1 MRKTDLTESFAA
13 GFQASQSGGALG
25 PDRLERGIKNFFTKV
40 KKPDEVKNT
49 DREPKPKKIK
59 KQANIIVNS
68 NNIPNMAAYRDVK
81 SKMLFTYDDQQGKW
95 VSRDG
100 KVELSAKDGAAGFN
114 NAREKSKLES
124 KEMDMKKVNEG
135 LAELAG
141 VAEKDH
147 EVQMARAD
155 LYKIAKYA
163 IKLHDMLKGVSE
175 TEGLEGWQQ
184 AKITKAADYISSVYH
199 NLDYSMKFGEQSV
212 AEDADPEIKKA
223 HDAGYKDAAQGKK
236 KNPYN
241 PGSPLAKQYDAGHE
255 AHKRHFGESKDPYKK
270 KLAEKLAKKIS

>member
-13 GFQASQSGGALG
+13 GFQASQAGGVLG
-25 PDRLERGIKNFFTKV
+25 PDALTRGIKDIFTKV
-40 KKPDEVKNT
+40 KEPSVKKK
-49 DREPKPKKIK
+49 DKEPASTKV
-59 KQANIIVNS
+59 KQKANIIVNS
-68 NNIPNMAAYRDVK
+68 NNIPNMAAYRDVT
-81 SKMLFTYDDQQGKW
+81 SKMLFTYDDQQNKW

-124 KEMDMKKVNEG
+124 KDMDMKKVNEG

-175 TEGLEGWQQ
+175 TQGLEGWQQ
-184 AKITKAADYISSVYH
+184 AKITKASDYLSSVYH

-212 AEDADPEIKKA
+212 AEGVDPEIKKA
-223 HDAGYKDAAQGKK
+223 HDAGYKDASQGKK

-241 PGSPLAKQYDAGHE
+241 PGSPLAKQYDAGQE
-255 AHKRHFGESKDPYKK
+255 AHKRHFGESADPYKK
-270 KLAEKLAKKIS
+270 KLAEKLAKKIA

>member
-1 MRKTDLTESFAA
+1 MRKTDLTESLAA

-25 PDRLERGIKNFFTKV
+25 PDRLERGIKDIFTKV
-40 KKPDEVKNT
+40 KEPSVKKK
-49 DREPKPKKIK
+49 DKEPASTKV
-59 KQANIIVNS
+59 KQKANIIVNS
-68 NNIPNMAAYRDVK
+68 NNIPNMAAYRDPK
-81 SKMLFTYDDQQGKW
+81 SKMLFTYDDQQKKW

-100 KVELSAKDGAAGFN
+100 KIELSAKDGATGFN
-114 NAREKSKLES
+114 SAKEKSKLES
-124 KEMDMKKVNEG
+124 KDMDMKKVNEG

-175 TEGLEGWQQ
+175 TQGLEGWQQ
-184 AKITKAADYISSVYH
+184 AKITKASDYISSVYH
-199 NLDYSMKFGEQSV
+199 NLDYSMKFGEQV
-212 AEDADPEIKKA
+212 AEGVDPEMKKA
-223 HDAGYKDAAQGKK
+223 HDAGYRDAAQGKK

-241 PGSPLAKQYDAGHE
+241 PGSPLANQYDAGQE
-255 AHKRHFGESKDPYKK
+255 AHKRHFGESTDPYKK
-270 KLAEKLAKKIS
+270 KLAEKLAKKIA

>member
-1 MRKTDLTESFAA
+1 MKEKHLTESLAK

-25 PDRLERGIKNFFTKV
+25 PDALERGIKDIFTKV
-40 KKPDEVKNT
+40 KEPSVKKTDKEEKPIKV
-49 DREPKPKKIK
+49 K

-68 NNIPNMAAYRDVK
+68 NSIPNMTAYKDLK
-81 SKMLFTYDDQQGKW
+81 SGMLFTYDEQQKKW
-95 VSRDG
+95 FSRDG
-100 KVELSAKDGAAGFN
+100 QEELSAKDGAIGYNRAKE
-114 NAREKSKLES
+114 RSKLES

-199 NLDYSMKFGEQSV
+199 NLDYSMKFGEQQV
-212 AEDADPEIKKA
+212 AESDDGELKRA
-223 HDAGYKDAAQGKK
+223 HDAGYRDASQGKK

-241 PGSPLAKQYDAGHE
+241 PGSPLASQYDKGQE
-255 AHKRHFGESKDPYKK
+255 AHKRHFGESTDPYKK
-270 KLAEKLAKKIS
+270 KLAERLAKKIV

>member
-1 MRKTDLTESFAA
+1 MRKLNLTESFAA
-13 GFQASQSGGALG
+13 GFQASQTGGALG
-25 PDRLERGIKNFFTKV
+25 PDALTRGIKNIFTKV
-40 KKPDEVKNT
+40 KEPSVKKA
-49 DREPKPKKIK
+49 DKEPASTKV
-59 KQANIIVNS
+59 KQKANIIVNS
-68 NNIPNMAAYRDVK
+68 NNIPNMAAYRDLK
-81 SKMLFTYDDQQGKW
+81 SKMLFTYDDQQKKW

-124 KEMDMKKVNEG
+124 KDMDMKKVNEG

-163 IKLHDMLKGVSE
+163 IKLHEMLKGVSE

-184 AKITKAADYISSVYH
+184 AKITKASDYLSSVYH
-199 NLDYSMKFGEQSV
+199 NLDYSMKFGEQRV
-212 AEDADPEIKKA
+212 AESNDEEEFKKA
-223 HDAGYKDAAQGKK
+223 HDAGYRDKSQGKK

-241 PGSPLAKQYDAGHE
+241 PGSPLAKQYDAGQE
-255 AHKRHFGESKDPYKK
+255 AHKRHFGESVDPYKK
-270 KLAEKLAKKIS
+270 KLAEKLAKKIA